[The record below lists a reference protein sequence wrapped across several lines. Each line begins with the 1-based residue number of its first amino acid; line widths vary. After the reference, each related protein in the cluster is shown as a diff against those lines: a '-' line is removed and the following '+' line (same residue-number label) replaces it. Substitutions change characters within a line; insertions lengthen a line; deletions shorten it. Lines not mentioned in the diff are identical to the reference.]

1 MTFSLRTPSGDS
13 LLVPDDVSIEVSVDE
28 DGLMRLSTELYVDSV
43 DIEAD
48 SVQSFAGRP
57 SSGTTTGPSSPMSS
71 SSVGGVEQG
80 AVTPS
85 SGSGADEPTEEAPS
99 PTGCHLYR
107 LAGSCR
113 RCQAGGAS

>member
-28 DGLMRLSTELYVDSV
+28 DGLMRLSTELYVNSV

-57 SSGTTTGPSSPMSS
+57 SSGTTTGPSSPTELLL
-71 SSVGGVEQG
+71 GRWRRAGCCD
-80 AVTPS
+80 AVV
-85 SGSGADEPTEEAPS
+85 
-99 PTGCHLYR
+99 R
-107 LAGSCR
+107 
-113 RCQAGGAS
+113 